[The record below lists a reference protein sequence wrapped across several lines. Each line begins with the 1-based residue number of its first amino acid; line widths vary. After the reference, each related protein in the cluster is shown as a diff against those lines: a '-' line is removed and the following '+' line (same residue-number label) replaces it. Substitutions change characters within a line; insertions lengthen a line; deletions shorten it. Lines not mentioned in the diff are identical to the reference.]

1 MILKVISWNIGGAK
15 TLQQGADPGLM
26 ASYSVD
32 AIDYIIESLKKFSP
46 DIVCLQEIQKND
58 SYDQAEMIASA
69 LGLPYYFHHS
79 FSLSHNE
86 DGTNLGN
93 AVLSRYP
100 IVEKSAGIFLNPN
113 IEVIWE
119 DGSVA
124 KTHDKGYVNCLLNIE
139 GREVSVST
147 LHLTPFNKFGMSL
160 DDERAKSILD
170 DVSSNLTNQLR
181 DQSIILGDFNIDDSR
196 VLKYFKKLASQSVSE
211 VELHEPTTPKG
222 KKYDHVL
229 FKGVALV
236 DQEVDSQVSTDHF
249 IVVSSFGL

>member
-1 MILKVISWNIGGAK
+1 
-15 TLQQGADPGLM
+15 
-26 ASYSVD
+26 
-32 AIDYIIESLKKFSP
+32 
-46 DIVCLQEIQKND
+46 
-58 SYDQAEMIASA
+58 
-69 LGLPYYFHHS
+69 
-79 FSLSHNE
+79 
-86 DGTNLGN
+86 
-93 AVLSRYP
+93 
-100 IVEKSAGIFLNPN
+100 
-113 IEVIWE
+113 
-119 DGSVA
+119 
-124 KTHDKGYVNCLLNIE
+124 
-139 GREVSVST
+139 
-147 LHLTPFNKFGMSL
+147 MSL